1 MIEKKTM
8 NFSDF
13 SSNCYQEVFEV
24 LSNMKK
30 TDVMSIPIELLQ
42 TIKNKRNKKFVTRID
57 RNDLFNEKNISIE
70 AMDFLCW
77 LYFNYLIEKKEQNKL
92 LNYYYMPKNEFNY
105 NELFNKNIFQNIS
118 NEEQTNINI
127 YQKKKTFIEKIKI
140 FIFKILCKDR
150 E

>member
-118 NEEQTNINI
+118 NEEKTNINI
-127 YQKKKTFIEKIKI
+127 
-140 FIFKILCKDR
+140 
-150 E
+150 